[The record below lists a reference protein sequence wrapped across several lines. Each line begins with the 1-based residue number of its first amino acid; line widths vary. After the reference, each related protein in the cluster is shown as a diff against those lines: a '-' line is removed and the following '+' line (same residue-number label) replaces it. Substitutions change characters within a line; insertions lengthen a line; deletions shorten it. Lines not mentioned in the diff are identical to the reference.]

1 MKETEKTNCC
11 YQQGDVLIKQRSR
24 IPTGVKKLTPKARG
38 WVFAEG
44 EHTGHAHCVADVEA
58 LEMYEDSDGT
68 IWVRVREEARL
79 THEEHNAQT
88 IAPGVYEI
96 GIVREIDPFSE
107 EIREVM
113 D

>member
-1 MKETEKTNCC
+1 MKTTKC
-11 YQQGDVLIKQRSR
+11 YQQGDVLIKRRSS
-24 IPTGVKKLTPKARG
+24 IPANAKKREPGNRG

-44 EHTGHAHCVADVEA
+44 EHTGHAHRVADVDA
-58 LEMYEDSDGT
+58 LDMYEDAAGT
-68 IWVRVREEARL
+68 VWVRVREEARI
-79 THEEHNAQT
+79 THEEHHAQT
-88 IAPGVYEI
+88 IAPGIYEI